1 MDLNLA
7 QKLIKYNHQDIQSV
21 TYVVEYAQHNYEGD
35 AVQKYINERLTGKTQ
50 LEIAAIVL
58 ETALANTINAKP
70 SAASGKIETPKE
82 KSSTEGSTSA
92 AMKSIEAKGDAKKA
106 GYKGGVEGTGT
117 NVVQK
122 EETVA
127 EHHEKDA
134 DGNVIPHEVPEKE
147 IKNEE
152 TNTEETSM
160 ESRVD
165 RVRRMLAIQETFE
178 KDREEL
184 KDPKSSSW
192 RARVGIQEEQA
203 TPEQLKKRAKLDAIK
218 KLTNSGKHKEASDAF
233 KKEFPKF

>member
-7 QKLIKYNHQDIQSV
+7 QKLIKYNPTDVQTV

-35 AVQKYINERLTGKTQ
+35 AVQTYINERLTGKTQ
-50 LEIAAIVL
+50 REIAEIVL
-58 ETALANTINAKP
+58 ETALANTIKAKP

-82 KSSTEGSTSA
+82 KPSTEGSTSA

-134 DGNVIPHEVPEKE
+134 DGNVIEHPIEGEE
-147 IKNEE
+147 NLEE
-152 TNTEETSM
+152 TKVNK
-160 ESRVD
+160 
-165 RVRRMLAIQETFE
+165 VRRLLAMQETFE

-184 KDPKSSSW
+184 KDPTSASW
-192 RARVGIQEEQA
+192 RERLGLQEEA
-203 TPEQLKKRAKLDAIK
+203 TPEQLKKRAKLQDIK
-218 KLTNSGKHKEASDAF
+218 KLTNAGKHKEASDAF
-233 KKEFPKF
+233 KKEFPNF